1 MRPAPSPSHLTFHR
15 RIARGPQG
23 QPQGQEGSRLAAR
36 RLDAASQCGESCGS
50 GSPARVYKQPR
61 LYSNVSVLTLDS
73 GRNFHVL
80 DNEQDAMLIL
90 VIIESTMTGL
100 RRRRGSG
107 LRGPSRQHSQS
118 CIHLLSDIA

>member
-1 MRPAPSPSHLTFHR
+1 MWVGVTSASL
-15 RIARGPQG
+15 Q
-23 QPQGQEGSRLAAR
+23 AAAVIFQR
-36 RLDAASQCGESCGS
+36 VGAHS
-50 GSPARVYKQPR
+50 GLWTY
-61 LYSNVSVLTLDS
+61 
-73 GRNFHVL
+73 NFHVL